1 MFATTMDL
9 AAIPRDLPQF
19 GKSLKNL
26 MRPAD
31 EVFGSQEEKGGSCGC
46 SGGECGCG
54 GSCGGACGCAGR
66 VPASDSEYA
75 EAWTAY
81 DADDEMSSDSS
92 ANAIARSYLKG
103 IVSNVQEVLHA
114 AELAAI
120 DTASEFISSR
130 EIVGVSLE
138 RVIAVARLGTA
149 DAEKLRE
156 VIATSW
162 NGVTLH
168 LPQKIREEV
177 LQALGG
183 PGDGPAFS
191 LWPGWVLGYPDKNC
205 EPTLHKFSTPENPL
219 YYCKDIGICFKGFR
233 GRCQMIPDEKTK
245 SQGCMCMP
253 PGWQRPKFEE
263 QEQPEFRPVPS
274 PSPSPSPSPRPI
286 PEQPEEPPR
295 PWKPD
300 PVVVTCV
307 VAVLLIGLALWLAGP
322 WAVAAAAARV
332 LRPV

>member
-92 ANAIARSYLKG
+92 ANAIARSYLKR

-120 DTASEFISSR
+120 DTASDFISSR

-162 NGVTLH
+162 NGATLH

-183 PGDGPAFS
+183 A
-191 LWPGWVLGYPDKNC
+191 W
-205 EPTLHKFSTPENPL
+205 
-219 YYCKDIGICFKGFR
+219 R
-233 GRCQMIPDEKTK
+233 R
-245 SQGCMCMP
+245 
-253 PGWQRPKFEE
+253 
-263 QEQPEFRPVPS
+263 
-274 PSPSPSPSPRPI
+274 
-286 PEQPEEPPR
+286 
-295 PWKPD
+295 
-300 PVVVTCV
+300 TCV
-307 VAVLLIGLALWLAGP
+307 LTMARLGIG
-322 WAVAAAAARV
+322 VSR
-332 LRPV
+332 